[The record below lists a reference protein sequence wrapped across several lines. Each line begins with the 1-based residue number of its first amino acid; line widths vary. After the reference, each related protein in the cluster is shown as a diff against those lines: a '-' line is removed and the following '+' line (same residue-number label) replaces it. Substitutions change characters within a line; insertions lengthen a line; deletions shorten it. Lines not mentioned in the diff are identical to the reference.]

1 MTCVAFSLVSSLL
14 EFRFRKKR
22 ERKIIIVTNRPSKTL
37 LWKERKKERKMCTP
51 MSIPGSRFYPIVVQR
66 VVLCSTRADYRERTE
81 ANSFCNDRC
90 LLTFPFDQQPR
101 LLRDRREIRICI
113 YKPPVRDLARPKKCM
128 KKSQSGVTRRRTSL
142 FSKIRSAANSRER
155 FTKLVERIPISTSTL
170 GTEREFS
177 RSRRKNV

>member
-1 MTCVAFSLVSSLL
+1 
-14 EFRFRKKR
+14 
-22 ERKIIIVTNRPSKTL
+22 
-37 LWKERKKERKMCTP
+37 

-142 FSKIRSAANSRER
+142 FSKIRSAANSCER

-170 GTEREFS
+170 GTERRIFEIETKKCIKIVGANYRNIEIEFS
-177 RSRRKNV
+177 RATNFEWRKFDPRFDRLEAGRKRAVRILA